1 MKKLGVI
8 LGLCSLVSLAS
19 ADSILQGSIIEV
31 KDASKS
37 IVIDTIYQ
45 GPVEVK
51 VLPST
56 RIELDDCGFFG
67 MDNIFEDGDFGDLKI
82 GRHAEVDGYYPTNVQ
97 VQNTG
102 MPIARKIEVKC
113 YKQAY

>member
-82 GRHAEVDGYYPTNVQ
+82 GRHGEVDGYYPTNVQ